1 MQTRNETLDLNFRLD
16 MLAILSLFLGK
27 DDSQWLR
34 KGYLTI
40 SSTLHDS
47 IFGRKHGAGE
57 GIRTLDFNLGKVARY
72 HGEAPFLNVYIT
84 FIVAKL
90 YRYLNAFTTH
100 GLRKKHLHI

>member
-16 MLAILSLFLGK
+16 MLAILSRFLGK

-57 GIRTLDFNLGKVARY
+57 GIRTLDFNLGKVAITKIK
-72 HGEAPFLNVYIT
+72 APFLNESIT
-84 FIVAKL
+84 FID
-90 YRYLNAFTTH
+90 T
-100 GLRKKHLHI
+100 

>member
-16 MLAILSLFLGK
+16 MLAILSRFLGK

-72 HGEAPFLNVYIT
+72 HGEAPFLN
-84 FIVAKL
+84 F
-90 YRYLNAFTTH
+90 
-100 GLRKKHLHI
+100 

>member
-72 HGEAPFLNVYIT
+72 HGEAPFLNESLSFFT
-84 FIVAKL
+84 QK
-90 YRYLNAFTTH
+90 LNANCPATVP
-100 GLRKKHLHI
+100 RKKRFSCA